1 MSRDA
6 CRLLTRN
13 YVLKKK
19 KKLFLYY
26 LQGDMLGF
34 PNIVAITCLEIDG
47 MRTVFDEGISRDLRS
62 GSSLNLCSDF
72 T

>member
-26 LQGDMLGF
+26 LQGF
-34 PNIVAITCLEIDG
+34 PNIVAITGLEIDG
-47 MRTVFDEGISRDLRS
+47 MRTVFDEGISRDLRA
-62 GSSLNLCSDF
+62 GSSLNLCSDL